1 MRCDR
6 VSGLAAAVLAAGI
19 LAASAAAPEGKTAAP
34 AAVRL
39 VRVDLLSKTP
49 AEIVPPRRDIF
60 RAQPAFAAPGPGSLP
75 QNVPQLTEPVPPP
88 AEPEK
93 EPEEAVSEP
102 GLDLTYVGYISSA
115 RRIVA
120 LVVVDGQA
128 QAVAEGEEVVPGVK
142 IEKVSRDKI
151 SLLGPGSK
159 RTVVPL
165 QGEES

>member
-1 MRCDR
+1 MRFDR
-6 VSGLAAAVLAAGI
+6 VPGLVAAVLAAGI
-19 LAASAAAPEGKTAAP
+19 LLASATAPDGKAAAP

-39 VRVDLLSKTP
+39 VRVDLLSKAS

-60 RAQPAFAAPGPGSLP
+60 RAQPAFAPPGPGSLP
-75 QNVPQLTEPVPPP
+75 QVTEPVPPP
-88 AEPEK
+88 AEEDKAPD
-93 EPEEAVSEP
+93 EAVPEP

-115 RRIVA
+115 HRIVA
-120 LVVVDGQA
+120 LVVVGGQA